1 MGTGAG
7 TSGSQ
12 QTTPTGVVVGDPPTI
27 YDVAHIAGV
36 APSTVSRA
44 LAKPGRVSF
53 RTAEHIRKVAEE
65 IGYRSATLARAISE
79 QPTTLMAMIVA
90 DITNPV
96 FHGMIRGAERTAAH
110 AGYTTLVIETQESEH
125 TEKEALNRVL
135 PAVDGVILTSSR
147 MSDASIREA
156 AKQKPLV
163 LLNRIMAEIPSV
175 ASDNVKAM
183 KKATEYLVGLG
194 VRDITYLAGPEASW
208 SNGMRWRGLR
218 EAGFELDLRV
228 RRIGPNIPTMGGG
241 RLAAT
246 KWLSSQT
253 RGVIAYND
261 LLAIG
266 FIQAVMLAGC
276 RVRQDVCVVGFDNIL
291 DSSLV
296 EPRLTTIAAPLVSLG
311 SAAVNR
317 LLKRSSHPEPEAPVL
332 LPTRLVVRDSTGPQR
347 GPVAV
352 PKRSG

>member
-1 MGTGAG
+1 M
-7 TSGSQ
+7 
-12 QTTPTGVVVGDPPTI
+12 
-27 YDVAHIAGV
+27 
-36 APSTVSRA
+36 
-44 LAKPGRVSF
+44 
-53 RTAEHIRKVAEE
+53 
-65 IGYRSATLARAISE
+65 
-79 QPTTLMAMIVA
+79 
-90 DITNPV
+90 
-96 FHGMIRGAERTAAH
+96 
-110 AGYTTLVIETQESEH
+110 
-125 TEKEALNRVL
+125 
-135 PAVDGVILTSSR
+135 ILTSSR

-156 AKQKPLV
+156 AKQKPLA

-218 EAGFELDLRV
+218 EAGFEFDLRL

-276 RVRQDVCVVGFDNIL
+276 RVPQDVCVVGFDNIL

-347 GPVAV
+347 G
-352 PKRSG
+352 R